1 MKSQSHKPW
10 NLVAGIFFPIIT
22 FFLSAPL
29 VGHAL
34 YLFCMRN
41 DHVYYRDFQSTLPR
55 VQTLVS
61 VSLLALFLLSNI
73 GMFLRPRR
81 LSYFLVIVFFIGFA
95 YSGVY
100 KMESRRFSPTPM
112 CFKGEYN
119 NGQGERKTEQYQVV
133 KIEQSQGRLQRV
145 HLRFVHSYALPPYD
159 RRLLPSIK
167 TGCCNRPGNCELE
180 TVNATLWVTRNREGP
195 PLETAMIYDRYGGN
209 ADIRDYYDMWRHE
222 LSVLYYD
229 CMTCQVR
236 IIKSPRLRKWWQFG
250 VFLSSL
256 ISLFR

>member
-1 MKSQSHKPW
+1 MKSQSQKSW

-22 FFLSAPL
+22 FILSAPL
-29 VGHAL
+29 VGHSL

-41 DHVYYRDFQSTLPR
+41 DHVYYRSSFQSMSR

-73 GMFLRPRR
+73 AMFLRPRR
-81 LSYFLVIVFFIGFA
+81 LSYFLVIVFFVGFA

-112 CFKGEYN
+112 WFKGEHR
-119 NGQGERKTEQYQVV
+119 NGQRKSEEYQVV

-145 HLRFVHSYALPPYD
+145 HLRFVDSYDLPPYD
-159 RRLLPSIK
+159 RRLLPSVK
-167 TGCCNRPGNCELE
+167 TGCCNRPGSCKLE
-180 TVNATLWVTRNREGP
+180 TVNATLWVTRTHEGP
-195 PLETAMIYDRYGGN
+195 PLETAMIYGRYSDN

-236 IIKSPRLRKWWQFG
+236 IIKSPRLRKWWHFG
-250 VFLSSL
+250 VFFSSL
-256 ISLFR
+256 TSLFR